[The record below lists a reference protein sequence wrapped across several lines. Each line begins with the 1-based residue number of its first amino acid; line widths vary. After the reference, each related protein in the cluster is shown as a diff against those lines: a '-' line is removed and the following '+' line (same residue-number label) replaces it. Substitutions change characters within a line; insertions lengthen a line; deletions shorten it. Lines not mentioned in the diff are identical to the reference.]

1 MSDLTGEKKCMQ
13 QKSFTYKFSCQ
24 IKVKVLW
31 IVETDTQRTWTV
43 NFADDLRLPT
53 RFLTENKECTY
64 VWKRSWKRLVSWIWP
79 NFYFWQ
85 AQIYLDGPRGISIL
99 GEVRNVEI

>member
-1 MSDLTGEKKCMQ
+1 MSDLTGKKCMQ

-53 RFLTENKECTY
+53 HKSFFFSRKTKSVLMYEN
-64 VWKRSWKRLVSWIWP
+64 
-79 NFYFWQ
+79 
-85 AQIYLDGPRGISIL
+85 
-99 GEVRNVEI
+99 VRENAWFPESDQTFIFDRRKFT